1 MADHTIVN
9 LLEVEDAAK
18 KFGMPPGLE
27 ARFARSALGLE
38 KSGVTLFKAGP
49 DFKVPWGHRHR
60 DQEEVYLVLRGSATV
75 GFDGDGG
82 PPSWANGTPCG
93 SRPTGA
99 LVQVRSGRGGGAR
112 VRRRRA
118 GRHRDDPGLLV
129 AQGSECARRIRC
141 AP

>member
-9 LLEVEDAAK
+9 LQDVEDAAA

-49 DFKVPWGHRHR
+49 EFKIPWGHRHR

-75 GFDGDGG
+75 VFEDERAELARVGRGADPGE
-82 PPSWANGTPCG
+82 
-93 SRPTGA
+93 RGA
-99 LVQVRSGRGGGAR
+99 LVPGGPRRRGGAR

-118 GRHRDDPGLLV
+118 GRRRDDQGLLV
-129 AQGSECARRIRC
+129 GA
-141 AP
+141 